1 MLKMEKM
8 KTFNNIIRLFPESFK
23 KVMES
28 EKIL

>member
-8 KTFNNIIRLFPESFK
+8 KTFNNINRLLPESFK

-28 EKIL
+28 EKKL